1 MKLWKDSAA
10 ATSRH
15 RLSSRHEFVIG
26 PLCDTSL
33 TSRKARLYYCR
44 LCEWRFLVCGS
55 KVAVLDEDGNP
66 LVGEES
72 FRRFGTFE
80 EGPCPVLEM
89 FASQALSQGDNYAP
103 LIRRKYDE
111 RSSLAPGIVPTRPD
125 R

>member
-1 MKLWKDSAA
+1 MKLWDNLTSVTRRRSANA
-10 ATSRH
+10 
-15 RLSSRHEFVIG
+15 RHEFVIG
-26 PLCDTSL
+26 PLCDTSV

-66 LVGEES
+66 LIGEES

-80 EGPCPVLEM
+80 EGPCPVLEA
-89 FASQALSQGDNYAP
+89 FASQALSQGDNFAP

-111 RSSLAPGIVPTRPD
+111 RSSLAP
-125 R
+125 